1 MKVLKKD
8 IFIHYGYH
16 SNELLYIDDDNNV
29 YKKRYIGYTKKEMI
43 KNFIDYIKNYDKKT
57 IDFIL

>member
-29 YKKRYIGYTKKEMI
+29 YKKRYIGYTKKQMI
-43 KNFIDYIKNYDKKT
+43 KNFIDYIKN
-57 IDFIL
+57 I

>member
-1 MKVLKKD
+1 MEILKKD
-8 IFIHYGYH
+8 IFINYGYN

-43 KNFIDYIKNYDKKT
+43 QDFISYIKNYDKKT
-57 IDFIL
+57 TYNIL